1 MRRLSIYICLLFAMT
16 VTGQTDVFRKAIQ
29 TAYNTGTAESQYKVA
44 SLYWKGGETPFE
56 TDDYIHWLTLA
67 ARQGHRQAMTDLAS
81 RYTTGILGN
90 YVIILNPNY
99 REALVWW
106 EKVQDYFMMSKI
118 YAQGGY
124 GVQKDVSK
132 ALENAEKA
140 ANKNGGL
147 AFFVAEMYE
156 AKTVSDKVTNDI
168 KTWYNALRGSV
179 TVNKTKSFRF
189 YKINADQT
197 NNDYSCVTVAEK
209 YLKGEGVTQNIPAAK
224 VYFEKAGRDGLVRE
238 AMLFAFG
245 SNPRSNPYIGKNL
258 SEKDVTYIQGFAV
271 QPDFKTAHEAVDKA
285 ILLDKN
291 KPASL
296 AHDYNLK
303 GVIYMA
309 QGNEYEALRMYG
321 KVLDLNSR
329 YFKENESALHI
340 ALFSNQ

>member
-1 MRRLSIYICLLFAMT
+1 MRRLSLYICLLFAMT
-16 VTGQTDVFRKAIQ
+16 ATGQTDVFRKAIQ

-44 SLYWKGGETPFE
+44 TLYWKGGETPFE

-99 REALVWW
+99 REALVWC
-106 EKVQDYFMMSKI
+106 EKVQDYFTMSKI

-147 AFFVAEMYE
+147 AFFLAEMYE

-189 YKINADQT
+189 YKINADLT
-197 NNDYSCVTVAEK
+197 NDSYSCIKVAEK

-245 SNPRSNPYIGKNL
+245 SNPRSNPYI
-258 SEKDVTYIQGFAV
+258 DVTYIPQFTV

-285 ILLDKN
+285 ILLDK
-291 KPASL
+291 KQPASL

-303 GVIYMA
+303 GIIYMA

-321 KVLDLNSR
+321 KVLDLDSR
-329 YFKENESALHI
+329 YFKKYETALHL